1 MIKQRTLYR
10 LTSCRVCFHPRTS
23 QPKYIL
29 GVGFSSQSSKHGG
42 RKWHL
47 VTKKWQLLASGQN
60 VFQWVLTRLGFNAF
74 FDFFCHSLY
83 PVKPDLVPKSKLSP
97 FANIECLLH
106 AWILLLYTPG
116 AWIMLWTRSKPAK
129 VVKTLEFWEKLITA
143 EIFNVRAQ

>member
-29 GVGFSSQSSKHGG
+29 SVGFSSQNSKHGG

-47 VTKKWQLLASGQN
+47 VTKKWQLLALGQN
-60 VFQWVLTRLGFNAF
+60 IFQWVLTRLGFNAIF
-74 FDFFCHSLY
+74 EQLTFLSLTLSGQTG
-83 PVKPDLVPKSKLSP
+83 PDLVPKSKLNL

-106 AWILLLYTPG
+106 AHELKFCYYTLQVHESWYEPEVNQSSKNSWILGEADYS
-116 AWIMLWTRSKPAK
+116 WN
-129 VVKTLEFWEKLITA
+129 F
-143 EIFNVRAQ
+143 